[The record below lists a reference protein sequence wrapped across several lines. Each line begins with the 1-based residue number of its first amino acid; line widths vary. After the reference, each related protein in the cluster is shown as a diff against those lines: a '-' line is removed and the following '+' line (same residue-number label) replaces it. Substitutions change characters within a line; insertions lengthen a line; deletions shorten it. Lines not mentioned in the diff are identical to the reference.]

1 MKAITFSTFGDPDVL
16 QLTDLPDPEP
26 GPGEVRVRIKA
37 AGVQPVDC
45 AVRSGWF
52 AGKGGP
58 FEEQFPQTLGNEFA
72 GTVDH
77 VGDGVKAFEAGD
89 EVLGWQTLACY
100 AEYVVVPADQIVHK
114 PKNMPW
120 EVAGGLSGAGQTAHT
135 ALGELGIGKG
145 DTVLM
150 WGNRMREAGYP
161 EESVGRLMTPDYL
174 AVKPEWTIFRALE
187 HIRTRGHESETADVI
202 YVVDDGWRLIDDMP
216 LRRLV
221 MADPNK
227 TVRDVM
233 DDAFVSLRATDDREE
248 AVRKMQR
255 YNRVALPVIDAE
267 GVLLGIV
274 TVDDVMDV
282 AEEEATEDFHRVGGV
297 MPLGMSYWQAGLWIL
312 YRSRIVWLAALVIVN
327 LVSSGIIAAYEEALE
342 ALVALAFFIP
352 LIIDTGGNAGAQSA
366 TMMIRGISTGDI
378 RLDQWARV
386 FVKEAG
392 IGLIIG
398 TTLGAMG
405 FLLGFWRGGPEIGMQ
420 LGLIVLL
427 TMIAMLVLT
436 NLIGMILPFIL
447 TRLKLD
453 PAVASGPLITSI
465 ADAVGLIVYFTIA
478 TAILGI

>member
-1 MKAITFSTFGDPDVL
+1 MLNVNGTLPREVRTLIEEKRWKGLAGREIDWPSTRLIAPELVDILLSLGKPDRVLLFRALPRGIASEVFSYLEGESRDTL
-16 QLTDLPDPEP
+16 LRELTDQETRVLLADLNPDDRTE
-26 GPGEVRVRIKA
+26 
-37 AGVQPVDC
+37 
-45 AVRSGWF
+45 
-52 AGKGGP
+52 
-58 FEEQFPQTLGNEFA
+58 L
-72 GTVDH
+72 
-77 VGDGVKAFEAGD
+77 
-89 EVLGWQTLACY
+89 
-100 AEYVVVPADQIVHK
+100 
-114 PKNMPW
+114 
-120 EVAGGLSGAGQTAHT
+120 
-135 ALGELGIGKG
+135 LGELPGQVTQRLLNLLGPEDLK
-145 DTVLM
+145 
-150 WGNRMREAGYP
+150 EARRLLGYP
-161 EESVGRLMTPDYL
+161 DESVGRLMTPDYL
-174 AVKPEWTIFRALE
+174 AVKPEWTVLRALE
-187 HIRTRGHESETADVI
+187 HIRIRGHESETADVI

-255 YNRVALPVIDAE
+255 YNRVALPVVDVD

-297 MPLGMSYWQAGLWIL
+297 MPLGMSYWQAGVWIL

-352 LIIDTGGNAGAQSA
+352 LIIDTGGNVGAQSA

-378 RLDQWARV
+378 RLNQWAKV
-386 FVKEAG
+386 FLKEAG
-392 IGLIIG
+392 LGLIIG
-398 TTLGAMG
+398 ASLGAMG

-436 NLIGMILPFIL
+436 NLVGMILPFIL

-465 ADAVGLIVYFTIA
+465 ADAVGLIVYFSIA
-478 TAILGI
+478 TAILGV